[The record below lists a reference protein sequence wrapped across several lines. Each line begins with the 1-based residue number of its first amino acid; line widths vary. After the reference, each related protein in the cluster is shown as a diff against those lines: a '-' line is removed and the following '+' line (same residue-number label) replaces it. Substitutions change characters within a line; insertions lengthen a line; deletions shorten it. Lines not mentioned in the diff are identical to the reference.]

1 MQGYTDSVAFEFDSS
16 ILAKLHLVGVVTV
29 AKNGLI
35 FDDSLL
41 NDFISKR
48 TKKGIDKQ
56 LKDLKNLYQYLAIL
70 ETQTGLKY
78 KIMQHSRAKK
88 VNITFQGLKQGT
100 ELSQLMEYD
109 LKSFLEHF
117 KEDIQ
122 VIRLDVAIDNQKA
135 FNLDSIARNTNRNIY
150 TFFNTSYLK
159 TAKEKKVNE
168 HLDIKHY
175 YKINVELYR
184 LEFVFKKRYFEGK
197 NPLQT
202 IERTIQ
208 KAIKK
213 RLKFI
218 DSFNLL
224 S

>member
-16 ILAKLHLVGVVTV
+16 ILAKLDLVGVVTV

-35 FDDSLL
+35 FNESLL
-41 NDFISKR
+41 NEFISKR

-56 LKDLKNLYQYLAIL
+56 LIDLKNLYQYLAIL

-78 KIMQHSRAKK
+78 KIMQHKRAKK
-88 VNITFQGLKQGT
+88 INITFQGLKQYT
-100 ELSQLMEYD
+100 EISQLMEYD

-122 VIRLDVAIDNQKA
+122 VIRLDVAIDKQKA
-135 FNLDSIARNTNRNIY
+135 FNLDSIARNTKRNIFKFRETTY
-150 TFFNTSYLK
+150 FK

-168 HLDIKHY
+168 HLNIKHY

-197 NPLQT
+197 NPLQS

-218 DSFNLL
+218 DNFSLL

>member
-16 ILAKLHLVGVVTV
+16 ILAKLHLVGVVAV

-35 FDDSLL
+35 FDESLL
-41 NDFISKR
+41 NEFVSKR

-78 KIMQHSRAKK
+78 KIMQHKRAEKI
-88 VNITFQGLKQGT
+88 NITFQGLNQYS

-117 KEDIQ
+117 KEDLQ

-135 FNLDSIARNTNRNIY
+135 FNLDSIARNT
-150 TFFNTSYLK
+150 
-159 TAKEKKVNE
+159 
-168 HLDIKHY
+168 
-175 YKINVELYR
+175 
-184 LEFVFKKRYFEGK
+184 
-197 NPLQT
+197 
-202 IERTIQ
+202 
-208 KAIKK
+208 
-213 RLKFI
+213 
-218 DSFNLL
+218 
-224 S
+224 

>member
-1 MQGYTDSVAFEFDSS
+1 MQGYTDSVAFEMDSS
-16 ILAKLHLVGVVTV
+16 ILAKLHLVGVITV

-35 FDDSLL
+35 FDDSLISE
-41 NDFISKR
+41 FITRK

-56 LKDLKNLYQYLAIL
+56 LKQLKNLYQYLAIL

-78 KIMQHSRAKK
+78 KIMQHKRAEKI
-88 VNITFQGLKQGT
+88 NISFQGLKQYS
-100 ELSQLMEYD
+100 EISQLMEYD
-109 LKSFLEHF
+109 LKSFLELF

-122 VIRLDVAIDNQKA
+122 LIRLDVAIDNQKA

-150 TFFNTSYLK
+150 NFFNTSYFK

-168 HLDIKHY
+168 HLNIKHY

-184 LEFVFKKRYFEGK
+184 LEFVFLKRYFKGK
-197 NPLQT
+197 NPMKT
-202 IERTIQ
+202 IEKTIQ

-213 RLKFI
+213 RIKFI
-218 DSFNLL
+218 DSFALL